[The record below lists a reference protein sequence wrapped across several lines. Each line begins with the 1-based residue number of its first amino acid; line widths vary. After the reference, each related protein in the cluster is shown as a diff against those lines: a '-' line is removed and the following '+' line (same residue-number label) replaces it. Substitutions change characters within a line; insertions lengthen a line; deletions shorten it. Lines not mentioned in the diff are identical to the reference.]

1 MSLLTCW
8 IVLQVE
14 SVEAVE
20 SVVRMHVQSV
30 DGQVVR
36 CTLWY
41 GAVRYCA
48 CGTVMKWYESSIRKV
63 KET

>member
-14 SVEAVE
+14 PVESVEG
-20 SVVRMHVQSV
+20 VVRMHVQSV

-36 CTLWY
+36 CIVQY
-41 GAVRYCA
+41 V
-48 CGTVMKWYESSIRKV
+48 TVQNVTSQYRTV
-63 KET
+63 Q